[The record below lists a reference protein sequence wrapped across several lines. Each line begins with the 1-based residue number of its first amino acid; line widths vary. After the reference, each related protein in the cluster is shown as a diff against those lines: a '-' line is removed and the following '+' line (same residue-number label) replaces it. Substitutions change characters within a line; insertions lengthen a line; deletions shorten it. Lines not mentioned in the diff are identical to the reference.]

1 MATKKKK
8 PAKKAPV
15 KAKAKKTAKAK
26 AKVTKKTVKKAVKKA
41 VRKPAVKKAT
51 ARKPKAAPSLGNV
64 PRWDLSNVYSGLES
78 ADFKAGIADLQSQL
92 DAIEGYLGEHKIR
105 KNPGGPLQTSTDEQA
120 NVLST
125 LLDKVNAVARLYGTL
140 RAYIASYTTTDSY
153 DQTAR
158 RIESEV
164 EQYGVNLQ
172 KIDVAISGW
181 VGSLSSSQLEEI
193 TQRPGTLA
201 GHAFYLKEL
210 HEQSKYLMG
219 SEEEALAA
227 ELSLSG
233 SNAWGKLQNTTNSQ
247 LSVEFKLDGKVQKLP
262 MPALINLRSHADPD
276 VRRRGYEAEM
286 AAFDSVKEVYAA
298 SMNGVKGEVNTLNT
312 RRGRSDA
319 LHSSV
324 DTSRIDRQTLDAMME
339 AMQDSFPMFRKYF
352 KSKAQRL
359 GKSSLAWWD
368 LYAPMGSMDRVYT
381 YEEARDFILEQ
392 FGTFSDDLR
401 GLAQRAFDKNWIDA
415 EMREGKSAGAFCM
428 DVPGVDESRILA
440 NFDGSMEQLSTLA
453 HELGHA
459 YHNECLVG
467 KPYLQAITPMTLAET
482 ASIMCET
489 IITNASIKLAQTPGE
504 KLAILESQL
513 LNASQVIVD
522 ITSRFL
528 FEKEVFERRAKAELS
543 ADELCEIMERAQLA
557 TYGDGLDPKQL
568 HKYMWTWKPHYY
580 YAGFSFYNYP
590 YAFGLLFGTGLYAI
604 YQQRGAEFTK
614 DYRDLLASTG
624 LGDAAT
630 LAQRFGINIR
640 EKKFWQDSLA
650 VIGEQIEEY
659 VNLKA

>member
-41 VRKPAVKKAT
+41 VRKPAVKKAA

-78 ADFKAGIADLQSQL
+78 ADFKAGIADLQSKL
-92 DAIEGYLGEHKIR
+92 DAIEAYLGEHKIR

-181 VGSLSSSQLEEI
+181 VGTLSSSQLEEI

-210 HEQSKYLMG
+210 HEQSKYLMD

-262 MPALINLRSHADPD
+262 MPALINLRSHANPD

-650 VIGEQIEEY
+650 VIGEQVEEY